1 MIKSFA
7 DQATEDIYD
16 GTNSRNARRTCPSN
30 LWRVATRKLDLL
42 DSAELLDDLRSPPG
56 NTLEA
61 LSAERR
67 GQYSIRI
74 NQQYRICFKWMG
86 DGPGDVEIVDYHR

>member
-7 DQATEDIYD
+7 DQATEDIFD
-16 GTNSRNARRTCPSN
+16 GTNSRNARRTCPRN
-30 LWRVATRKLDLL
+30 LWKVAARKLDLL
-42 DSAELLDDLRSPPG
+42 DSAELLDDLRLPPG
-56 NTLEA
+56 NRLEA

-74 NQQYRICFKWMG
+74 NQQYRICFEWME